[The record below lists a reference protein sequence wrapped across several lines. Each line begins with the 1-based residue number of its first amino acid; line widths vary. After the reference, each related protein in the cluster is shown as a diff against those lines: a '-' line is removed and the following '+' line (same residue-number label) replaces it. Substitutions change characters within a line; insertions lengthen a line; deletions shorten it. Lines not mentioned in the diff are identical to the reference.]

1 MPFLV
6 LLKWMVVFN
15 TQHSCEIIKCME
27 CIPFLLAMDL
37 WMNVPC
43 LINAANRDPYSYWNS
58 TDSSLIYCLH
68 PGARLVINP
77 SWKNPSQEWHVGCK
91 LIYELFTD
99 TLISRLKVNFIFS
112 AYTPNFLYWTWYLN
126 KDLPTRTSER
136 KKEEM
141 GRGKP
146 GSNFQC
152 SEAAEWIWK
161 GLGPFWLHLD
171 SPLLPIVY
179 FIVCTAFSLLFAV

>member
-1 MPFLV
+1 M
-6 LLKWMVVFN
+6 
-15 TQHSCEIIKCME
+15 
-27 CIPFLLAMDL
+27 FLLEFY
-37 WMNVPC
+37 C
-43 LINAANRDPYSYWNS
+43 
-58 TDSSLIYCLH
+58 SSLICCLH
-68 PGARLVINP
+68 SGARLVINS

-112 AYTPNFLYWTWYLN
+112 AYTPKFLYWTWYLN

-146 GSNFQC
+146 GSNFWC

-179 FIVCTAFSLLFAV
+179 FIVCTAFSLSVDLLMLGALLSAISEVLILVCNGCRSILSLMTLCWRRLMKTCKADLITWGNKLK